1 MTREH
6 KLALII
12 GFSLVLIVG
21 VLVSDHLSQASRVQL
36 DGSGSADE
44 LAVSLTPI
52 EPVRPSPRSAYASS
66 AQPPAAAVERLNDRL
81 AGGSPELRAGETR
94 GLDVRPAS
102 AVEPALASGDPDGWR
117 VEVPTLE
124 LALDAPGLEER
135 GAEASP
141 SREGRSR
148 GLADR
153 TLAFLDDAQQ
163 GAAEL
168 IHQGGTLLEQIGRP
182 QLPVAL
188 QHVQANG
195 SAGAVLRYTVQNN
208 DTLFRI
214 AEAHYGDGHL
224 WRALADANEG
234 RVGAN
239 GAVRVGVSLVLP
251 DMLNGQPVLSGW
263 NSSGTQ
269 AQPPSTQASAPAPA
283 PAPAAARPQAQ
294 NTSTTP
300 AAQPA
305 ASGARTYTVQRGDT
319 LGRIAQR
326 ELGTVR
332 RMREIIDLNRDR
344 IDDADDI
351 RVGMTL
357 RLPPR

>member
-44 LAVSLTPI
+44 TMVALAPI
-52 EPVRPSPRSAYASS
+52 EPVRPAPRSAYAN
-66 AQPPAAAVERLNDRL
+66 PAPAPAVERLHDRIG
-81 AGGSPELRAGETR
+81 AAAPEPQVARTLDLRPPET
-94 GLDVRPAS
+94 
-102 AVEPALASGDPDGWR
+102 VEPAIASGDPDGWR
-117 VEVPTLE
+117 VEVPSLE
-124 LALDAPGLEER
+124 LALEEPV
-135 GAEASP
+135 ASP
-141 SREGRSR
+141 SRDSRSR
-148 GLADR
+148 ALR
-153 TLAFLDDAQQ
+153 ENTLAFLEDAQN
-163 GAAEL
+163 GATEL
-168 IHQGGTLLEQIGRP
+168 IHQGGNLLERFGQV
-182 QLPVAL
+182 PVPSAL
-188 QHVQANG
+188 QVVQRETPN
-195 SAGAVLRYTVQNN
+195 AVLRYTVQNN

-234 RVGAN
+234 RVGSN

-251 DMLNGQPVLSGW
+251 DMLNGKPVLGGW
-263 NSSGTQ
+263 NSAGTQ
-269 AQPPSTQASAPAPA
+269 AEPPAQASAPTPVPTPA
-283 PAPAAARPQAQ
+283 PTPSTAPAAGEAR
-294 NTSTTP
+294 
-300 AAQPA
+300 
-305 ASGARTYTVQRGDT
+305 GARTYTVQRGDT